1 MLAVGRADNLSVVMP
16 RPIPWNRSVSI
27 ARIENSHSLKNRRD
41 PTRGVVTFLPGFFLS
56 CPMTTLGSPDSISPA
71 GNPNEVSGGSAGP
84 LMTGNKLIG
93 NVAQIIAD
101 DLRLRTD
108 SQNIVADT
116 LDQRCLPA
124 RRDGAKGIPGVTSDK
139 AEL

>member
-108 SQNIVADT
+108 SQNIVARSF
-116 LDQRCLPA
+116 DQRGFPA
-124 RRDGAKGIPGVTSDK
+124 GSNCAERIPCMAGDK
-139 AEL
+139 T